1 MARFLCVVR
10 CAADLGFLKWNPS
23 YRDTLGTKMFVLISE
38 VSELQRTNSMYNSL
52 TTVGYLLEFVL
63 GYGYLPW
70 SVFPLLLG
78 ASTGDLSQSFSE
90 TFSVC

>member
-1 MARFLCVVR
+1 
-10 CAADLGFLKWNPS
+10 
-23 YRDTLGTKMFVLISE
+23 MFVL
-38 VSELQRTNSMYNSL
+38 VSEMSEFQGTNSMYNSL
-52 TTVGYLLEFVL
+52 TTVSYMYLLKFVL

-78 ASTGDLSQSFSE
+78 ASTGDLSQSFSD